1 MGRYRRLTLDQRIEL
16 TRRHRRGESAAALAA
31 AYGVSERS
39 VYRTVQARR
48 SETARMR
55 DPTVAVSFRAPR
67 SELDAFEALAA
78 EAGLGRR
85 GSAFRA
91 LLRMSTGLLTVPA
104 AQLAQAHHAA
114 IALSSLGINLNQLA
128 RAVNRGKLRLDDE
141 DRALLGALAREVEA
155 LRRQFQRAHE
165 EAKERQAH
173 ARAAL
178 ARHGAVKGDGGDG
191 PAALGGGGARPEEG

>member
-39 VYRTVQARR
+39 VYRTVRAHT
-48 SETARMR
+48 SETARTR
-55 DPTVAVSFRAPR
+55 DPTVSVAFRAPR
-67 SELDAFEALAA
+67 SEIEAFEALAA

-104 AQLAQAHHAA
+104 AQLAEAHHAA

-128 RAVNRGKLRLDDE
+128 RAVNRGKLRLNDE
-141 DRALLGALAREVEA
+141 DRALLGALAREVEG

-178 ARHGAVKGDGGDG
+178 ARHGAGKGDGGDG
-191 PAALGGGGARPEEG
+191 DAIPGDGSTRPGP